1 MARANLKHFLEG
13 TELRVRRGQR
23 NADRQREAVS
33 ALECADHD
41 AAIAKRLLILFDKAL
56 AIHVAD
62 RERLIKDLRKAP
74 KLPTRLQRI
83 HDRSLG
89 LHFEPKSR

>member
-1 MARANLKHFLEG
+1 MARASLKHFLED

-41 AAIAKRLLILFDKAL
+41 AAIAKRLLILFEKANE
-56 AIHVAD
+56 IHVAD
-62 RERLIKDLRKAP
+62 RDRLIKDLKVGAKAS
-74 KLPTRLQRI
+74 
-83 HDRSLG
+83 D
-89 LHFEPKSR
+89 

>member
-1 MARANLKHFLEG
+1 MARANLKHFLED

-41 AAIAKRLLILFDKAL
+41 AAIAKRLLILFEKAL

-62 RERLIKDLRKAP
+62 RDRLIKELKEGAKAP
-74 KLPTRLQRI
+74 
-83 HDRSLG
+83 D
-89 LHFEPKSR
+89 